1 MPSVLALL
9 NIKYNT
15 PITSIVFMS
24 VLSLLCLV
32 FDDIQ
37 YLVQLTMLTEYIFIG
52 STVLGLIWLRHSRPD
67 LERPMKVSLFFPI
80 VFVLICFVVIGMK
93 IWFDPRD
100 AVFCISVIAAGIPV
114 YSLFVL
120 MKKPKSLDDK
130 ISKNCPYVL
139 LKFYKTLNI
148 IFLILFKI
156 TSLFG
161 CRK

>member
-9 NIKYNT
+9 NVNYNT

-52 STVLGLIWLRHSRPD
+52 STVLGLLWLRHSQPN

-80 VFVLICFVVIGMK
+80 VFVVICFVVIAMK
-93 IWFDPRD
+93 IWFDPKD
-100 AVFCISVIAAGIPV
+100 ALFCIGVIGAGIPIYWV
-114 YSLFVL
+114 FVL
-120 MKKPKSLDDK
+120 LEKPKSLDDK
-130 ISKNCPYVL
+130 ISKN
-139 LKFYKTLNI
+139 
-148 IFLILFKI
+148 
-156 TSLFG
+156 SE
-161 CRK
+161 